1 MEVQYVSDFTIGAF
15 AIICNQEDQVL
26 LSHRTDHDVWNMPG
40 GGVESGESPW
50 DAVVR
55 EVLEET
61 GLAVE
66 VKRLIGIYAKTDQ
79 NDIVFSFECSVIE
92 GNLVTTDES
101 DENAYFKVDELP
113 ENLLTK
119 QRERIFD
126 YFSKQIPV
134 YLKQQLG
141 RKTFSTKNQ

>member
-1 MEVQYVSDFTIGAF
+1 MSGFTIGAF

-26 LSHRTDHDVWNMPG
+26 LSHRRDHDVWNMPG
-40 GGVESGESPW
+40 GRVESGESPW

-61 GLAVE
+61 GLVVE
-66 VKRLIGIYAKTDQ
+66 VKCLTGIYAKTDQ
-79 NDIVFSFECSVIE
+79 DEIVFSFECSVVG

-101 DENAYFKVDELP
+101 DKNAYFGVEELP
-113 ENLLTK
+113 EDLLSK

-134 YLKQQLG
+134 YLKRQHG
-141 RKTFSTKNQ
+141 KKTFGNQ

>member
-1 MEVQYVSDFTIGAF
+1 MSDFTIGAF